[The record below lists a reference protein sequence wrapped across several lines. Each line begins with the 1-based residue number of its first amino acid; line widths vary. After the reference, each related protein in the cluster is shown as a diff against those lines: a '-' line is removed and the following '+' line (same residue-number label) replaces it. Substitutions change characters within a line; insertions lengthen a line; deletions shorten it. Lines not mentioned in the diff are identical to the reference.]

1 MNKIYKCQSFC
12 GNLLTTFS
20 VFAGAQSEVQL
31 VESGGGL
38 VKPGGSLRLSCVA
51 SGFTFSDYWMGW
63 VRQTPGK
70 GLEWVGEI
78 NKDSSSINYAPS
90 NTLYLQMSNVRSE
103 DTATYYCARGTV
115 MGHQC

>member
-1 MNKIYKCQSFC
+1 
-12 GNLLTTFS
+12 
-20 VFAGAQSEVQL
+20 GALSQVQL
-31 VESGGGL
+31 HQSGPELG
-38 VKPGGSLRLSCVA
+38 KPGSSVKLSCRA
-51 SGFTFSDYWMGW
+51 SGYPFTSYGISWGW

-90 NTLYLQMSNVRSE
+90 VKDRFTISRDNAKNTLYLQMSNVRSE